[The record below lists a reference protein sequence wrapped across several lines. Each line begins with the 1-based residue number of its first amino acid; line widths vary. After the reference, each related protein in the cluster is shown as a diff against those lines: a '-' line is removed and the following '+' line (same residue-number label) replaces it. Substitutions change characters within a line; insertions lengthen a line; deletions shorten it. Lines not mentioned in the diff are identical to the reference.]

1 MIVRKC
7 FALAVVLAIGSVC
20 AGEVDATT
28 ASEAAKKAAQYLIS
42 QQGDNGVFGKAKP
55 DAMPGVVGLAVKA
68 IASSPGAPREANTPA
83 LAKAAK
89 YIIGLQQPSG
99 SITLPKIPTENYN
112 TSIAAIAL
120 VSLENP
126 AYKTNLENCQKFIL
140 ACQRD
145 AAAGAEKEGGFGYS
159 PENGNP
165 DNSNG
170 AFSLEALKAMG
181 LKEDSPA
188 WKNAVKFMKRSQ
200 DNAETNDFT
209 GANNVMKDGDNG
221 GGFIYAPGVAD
232 DFGTTVAKR
241 TGKTVPRP
249 YGNMTYNCIK
259 GLIYAKV
266 DKNDPSMQAA
276 YKWVKANY
284 SVTENPGGKGTMG
297 YYYYCLAFS
306 KAFTAMGEKEF
317 ELADGKKVNWA
328 KDMAAQLIS
337 LQKPDGSWANAD
349 ETWMEN
355 DPVLATSY
363 ALDALNNC
371 INAMK

>member
-7 FALAVVLAIGSVC
+7 LALVVLLAVGSVC
-20 AGEVDATT
+20 AGEVDAAG
-28 ASEAAKKAAQYLIS
+28 ASDAAKKAAQFLIS
-42 QQGDNGVFGKAKP
+42 QQGDNGVFGKAKT
-55 DAMPGVVGLAVKA
+55 DGMPGIVGLAIKA

-83 LAKAAK
+83 LGKAAK
-89 YIIGLQQPSG
+89 YIVGLQQESG

-112 TSIAAIAL
+112 TSIAAIGLA
-120 VSLENP
+120 SLENP
-126 AYKTNLENCQKFIL
+126 AYKDALEKAQKFIL
-140 ACQRD
+140 SCQRD
-145 AAAGAEKEGGFGYS
+145 AAAGIEKEGGFGYS
-159 PENGNP
+159 ATGGNP
-165 DNSNG
+165 DNSNSS
-170 AFSLEALKAMG
+170 FSLEALRATG

-188 WKNAVKFMKRSQ
+188 WKNAIKFMKRSQ
-200 DNAETNDFT
+200 DNAETNDA
-209 GANNVMKDGDNG
+209 GGLMKEGDNT
-221 GGFIYAPGVAD
+221 GGFIYAPNVAD
-232 DFGTTVAKR
+232 DFGSITSKR
-241 TGKTVPRP
+241 TGKSVPRP

-266 DKNDPSMQAA
+266 DKDDPSMQAA

-306 KAFTAMGEKEF
+306 KAFTAMGVKEF

-337 LQKPDGSWANAD
+337 LQQKDGSWVNAD